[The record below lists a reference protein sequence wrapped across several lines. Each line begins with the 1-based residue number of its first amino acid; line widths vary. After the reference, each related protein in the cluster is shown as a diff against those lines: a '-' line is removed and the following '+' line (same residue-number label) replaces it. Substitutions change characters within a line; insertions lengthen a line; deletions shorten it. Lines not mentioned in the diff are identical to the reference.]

1 MAESEIDYLKAI
13 LKELRKLNRV
23 MITNHE
29 MQKSFFNSEHQNGYD
44 NFKVK

>member
-23 MITNHE
+23 MITNHH
-29 MQKSFFNSEHQNGYD
+29 MQQQELDPHRHYD
-44 NFKVK
+44 IK